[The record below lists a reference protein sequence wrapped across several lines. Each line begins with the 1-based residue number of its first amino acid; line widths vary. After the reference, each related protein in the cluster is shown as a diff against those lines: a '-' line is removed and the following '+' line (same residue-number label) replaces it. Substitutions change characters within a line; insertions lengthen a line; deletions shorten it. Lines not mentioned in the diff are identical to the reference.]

1 MVSAEATET
10 RETIVS
16 VVTDAETTEVAME
29 ETTLIASTRGAAL
42 HRGELDRP
50 EKESFSSVEKKP
62 LSCEK
67 EPLPSSE
74 KP

>member
-1 MVSAEATET
+1 VVSAEATET

-29 ETTLIASTRGAAL
+29 GTTLIASTRGAAL

-50 EKESFSSVEKKP
+50 REGVV
-62 LSCEK
+62 
-67 EPLPSSE
+67 LPR
-74 KP
+74 